1 MAKIFS
7 LENDFST
14 MLIETILCFSI
25 FLKVVLLSEI
35 LAMVI
40 ETCNGISYSAQ
51 KTAEHLII
59 RYSL

>member
-7 LENDFST
+7 LENAFST

-25 FLKVVLLSEI
+25 LLKVGLLSEI
-35 LAMVI
+35 FAMVV
-40 ETCNGISYSAQ
+40 ETCNGIPYSAQ
-51 KTAEHLII
+51 KTVEHLII